1 MIKRI
6 TRWTLGAVLASTL
19 GLAQAAYPE
28 KPINLLT
35 PFSAG
40 GTSDI
45 LARMLAE
52 HLGKTWGQP
61 VVVQNKP
68 GASGLIAMSQVM
80 KSEPDGYTL
89 SITSSGTA
97 SINPHLFKKPPYDSF
112 KDFTHITILADL
124 PFLLVVDQASPF
136 KTLGD
141 YLAQARSKPE
151 SVTMGVAGVGSH
163 QFLAAH
169 QFSKLADIKLNL
181 IPYKGSP
188 QQIIDLMGGSL
199 DSMLDNVATQ
209 IPLIQTGKARPLA
222 VSTPQRISQ
231 LPDVPTF
238 EEGGVP
244 GFYSIPWFGLVAP
257 AGTPPEIVNK
267 IQAEIAAYFKL
278 PETRRKLDEMGVVP
292 AATTPQETLE
302 RLRAEYRDLGKVVD
316 MLGLPKQ

>member
-6 TRWTLGAVLASTL
+6 TRWTLGAALAGAL

-112 KDFTHITILADL
+112 KDFTHITILVDL

-169 QFSKLADIKLNL
+169 QFSRLADIKLNL

-238 EEGGVP
+238 EEAGVA

-316 MLGLPKQ
+316 TLGLPKQ